1 MPCSRPWQRWNP
13 GFGAPQ
19 ASFPG
24 TVHRF
29 LCSLPWSDHS
39 DCERVVGV
47 IVRGAIEG
55 LVANYRRK
63 LQLLGELKQSI
74 LQKACSGELTADKE
88 VSNAIDNKEEVA

>member
-1 MPCSRPWQRWNP
+1 M
-13 GFGAPQ
+13 
-19 ASFPG
+19 
-24 TVHRF
+24 
-29 LCSLPWSDHS
+29 
-39 DCERVVGV
+39 

-88 VSNAIDNKEEVA
+88 VSNAFDNKEEVA